1 MRHRCAILDDYQ
13 NVALKMADWSGLANQ
28 VDIEVFNAPLGGPEQ
43 LIAALKDKTI
53 VCLMRERTPFP
64 RAVLEALPNLK
75 LLVTT
80 GMYNA
85 SVDLAAAAER
95 GVLVCGTRGV
105 GAPTADLT
113 MGLILDLARNIS
125 FEAARM
131 KAGEPWQTTI
141 GIELAGQTLG
151 LLGLGKLGARV
162 AKLAQAFDM
171 NVIAWSQN
179 LTEERCREV
188 GVKYATK
195 EQLFRDADFVSIHLV
210 LSERT
215 RSLVGAAEFA
225 LMKPTAF
232 IINTSRGPI
241 VDEAALLDAL
251 RTRKIAGAGID
262 VYNVEPLPVDHP
274 LRKLPN
280 AVITPHLGYVTQV
293 NYRRFYPDIVE
304 DIGAFIEGKPIR
316 VVEKNK

>member
-113 MGLILDLARNIS
+113 MGLILNLARNIS

-280 AVITPHLGYVTQV
+280 AVITPHLGYVTEV

>member
-113 MGLILDLARNIS
+113 MGLILNLARNIS

-251 RTRKIAGAGID
+251 RARKIAGAGID

-280 AVITPHLGYVTQV
+280 AVITPHLGYVTEV